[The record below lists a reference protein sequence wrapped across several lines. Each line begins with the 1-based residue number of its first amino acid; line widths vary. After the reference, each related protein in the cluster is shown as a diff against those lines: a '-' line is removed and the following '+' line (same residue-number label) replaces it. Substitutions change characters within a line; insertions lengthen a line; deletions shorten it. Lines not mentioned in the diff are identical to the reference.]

1 MYASEGEELE
11 IDELSEKL
19 THQHCIQDKD
29 DEEYWDEILVYL
41 HLGQLPESQ
50 SEVLKVQK
58 HTKHFFILN
67 GVLWCKNGT
76 KPPLLVILSRD
87 IRTQIAKDTHDDARH
102 HGRDPTFQ
110 QVCNSYWWPNQYVFI
125 AFYCHSCHE
134 CQMRLTYRNT
144 IPLQPQYVHMIL
156 RHFDADSVHMPARSG
171 GWKYVVDIM
180 DNLTGWVE
188 AQALHKLRALA
199 IAEFLFNIMC

>member
-1 MYASEGEELE
+1 
-11 IDELSEKL
+11 
-19 THQHCIQDKD
+19 
-29 DEEYWDEILVYL
+29 
-41 HLGQLPESQ
+41 
-50 SEVLKVQK
+50 
-58 HTKHFFILN
+58 
-67 GVLWCKNGT
+67 
-76 KPPLLVILSRD
+76 
-87 IRTQIAKDTHDDARH
+87 
-102 HGRDPTFQ
+102 
-110 QVCNSYWWPNQYVFI
+110 
-125 AFYCHSCHE
+125 
-134 CQMRLTYRNT
+134 MRLTYRNT